1 MLPETP
7 QRTRMIIMIVM
18 VVAALL
24 IIVVEPL
31 LVQQILPPIIKGQ
44 QTRYEKMST
53 SDNSEDLAKAELI
66 KDTPYLVS
74 FFYPFW
80 MGLGVVGAIVVLV
93 IARAYY
99 RNESWA
105 RGVALLC
112 FALPSMGGAYMLVP
126 AINFT
131 GFGTYVIYAMIIS
144 LLGLIPYFT
153 ILLAEKSDMMQKVVN
168 FFFFLF
174 LGVQGAHS
182 FANSHAAL
190 RIQWMHPARPSW
202 PPGTWVL
209 WLGPQT
215 MWWGTIA
222 LILAILFL
230 GLRKKA
236 GWYLALIGGL
246 VTMVTN
252 FWIHFVR
259 GTTSDYLLGG
269 SMGLIVVVLALI
281 PAFKQRLFDE

>member
-7 QRTRMIIMIVM
+7 RRTRLIIVIVM

-31 LVQQILPPIIKGQ
+31 LVKQILPPIIQGQ
-44 QTRYEKMST
+44 QTRYEKMSA
-53 SDNSEDLAKAELI
+53 SDNPEDLVKAELI

-80 MGLGVVGAIVVLV
+80 MGMGVVGAIIVLV

-99 RNESWA
+99 RNEKWA

-112 FALPSMGGAYMLVP
+112 FAFPSMGGAYMLVP

-131 GFGTYVIYAMIIS
+131 GFGTYVIYAMIIA

-153 ILLAEKSDMMQKVVN
+153 ILLAEKSDMMQRVVN
-168 FFFFLF
+168 FFVFLF

-182 FANSHAAL
+182 FSNAHAAL
-190 RIQWMHPARPSW
+190 RVQWMHPARPAW

-252 FWIHFVR
+252 FWIHLVR
-259 GTTSDYLLGG
+259 GTTSDYILGG
-269 SMGLIVVVLALI
+269 SLGLIIVVLALI

>member
-1 MLPETP
+1 MLSETS
-7 QRTRMIIMIVM
+7 QRTRLIITVVMII
-18 VVAALL
+18 AALL

-31 LVQQILPPIIKGQ
+31 MVKKMLPDIIASQ
-44 QTRYEKMST
+44 QTKYEKMST
-53 SDNSEDLAKAELI
+53 SDDPQNQLKAELI
-66 KDTPYLVS
+66 KDTPFLVS

-80 MGLGVVGAIVVLV
+80 MGLGVVGAFVVLV
-93 IARAYY
+93 IARSFY
-99 RNESWA
+99 RGENWA

-112 FALPSMGGAYMLVP
+112 FAFPSMGGAYMFVP
-126 AINFT
+126 WINFV
-131 GFGTYVIYAMIIS
+131 GFGSYFPPAVIIA

-153 ILLAEKSDMMQKVVN
+153 ILLAEKSDSMQKVVN
-168 FFFFLF
+168 LFVFLF

-190 RIQWMHPARPSW
+190 RIQWMHPARPVW
-202 PPGTWVL
+202 PEGTWAL

-222 LILAILFL
+222 LIFAILFL

-246 VTMVTN
+246 VTMFTN
-252 FWIHFVR
+252 FWIHLVR
-259 GTTSDYLLGG
+259 GTTSDYILGG
-269 SMGLIVVVLALI
+269 SLGLIIVILALI
-281 PAFKQRLFDE
+281 PAFKQRLFDQ